1 MSYEVE
7 HAGQTTAV
15 TVAVFGP
22 LTDIFPG
29 NRFPATVTLP
39 ATADELREQLTE
51 QYPALADHRFR
62 VAVDDVLVSAAAP
75 VREAAEIALL
85 PAFAGG

>member
-7 HAGQTTAV
+7 NAGQMTAV
-15 TVAVFGP
+15 HVTVFGP
-22 LTDIFPG
+22 LTDIFSG

-39 ATADELREQLTE
+39 ATADELREQLVE
-51 QYPALADHRFR
+51 QYPVLADHRFR
-62 VAVDDVLVSAAAP
+62 VAVDDVLPASSSP